1 MTNIEEKA
9 ILERFQAMDV
19 DQMQVAIRA
28 IPIEIVFN
36 ELERRERERI
46 DLLHR
51 LDDLSAFVGSVT
63 R

>member
-51 LDDLSAFVGSVT
+51 LDDLSVFVGSVT